1 MRRALSKQ
9 FLGLF
14 IESTNHRMNLFP
26 RKPRLSLKPS
36 KQLLYLWLWREMRAS
51 RGRDLGI
58 DAGCGLMQNYRLFQ
72 TRDYVA
78 IDVDQ
83 SRLDANR
90 NRYPGVRTVCSEI
103 EHVKDLQG
111 DVVLCV
117 QVMHNRFF
125 ATDRTLPTIRA
136 MCHMLRPGGLLIFNF
151 GERNMPYEGA
161 VDGLLRERFS
171 TIVKRSYGAF
181 SANDT
186 YLSPLLAGLMY
197 LLPPLRRLGGARKIL
212 YVCHGRK

>member
-1 MRRALSKQ
+1 MTPR
-9 FLGLF
+9 
-14 IESTNHRMNLFP
+14 P

-36 KQLLYLWLWREMRAS
+36 KQLLWLWLWREMRAS
-51 RGRDLGI
+51 RGREVGI
-58 DAGCGLMQNYRLFQ
+58 DAGCGLMQNYRLFE

-90 NRYPGVRTVCSEI
+90 ARYPGVRTICAEI
-103 EHVKDLQG
+103 EHVKDLRG

-125 ATDRTLPTIRA
+125 ATERTLPTIRA
-136 MCHMLRPGGLLIFNF
+136 MCQMLRPGGLLIFNL
-151 GERNMPYEGA
+151 GERNMPYEA
-161 VDGLLRERFS
+161 EVDALLRERFTS
-171 TIVKRSYGAF
+171 VSKRSYGAL
-181 SANDT
+181 SNNET

-197 LLPPLRRLGGARKIL
+197 LLPPLRLLGGARKIL
-212 YVCHGRK
+212 YVCHGSN